1 MDYKDPIQV
10 AKELLEQKSDPMAE
24 DFDVDELLEEIDLE
38 EAKAKKEDYDEDDKE
53 DDKEDDEEEVEEGKM
68 PPWLDKKKKKDD
80 DGDDEED
87 DVKEAK
93 SVKEDDEEEDEDED
107 DEEVNEAEVILDV
120 EDNQDTEGK
129 KATKTAKGKGKQPEP
144 KMKPSKASAKQDKQK
159 VKEYVSAMFA
169 GEDLSEDFQSKATTI
184 FEAAVNEQVSAIEED
199 LRNQYEEI
207 LEDNIKEV
215 NEEMASKLDDYLN
228 YVVEEWMKENELAVD
243 TGIRTEVSESFMD
256 GLKGL
261 FEDHYIDVPE
271 QRYDILES
279 SLEKIV
285 EIQTELND
293 QIEKNIELKK
303 EMLESNCENTFND
316 VCEDLVDT
324 EIERLR
330 SLAEGV
336 EFETEEQYRE
346 KLNVIKESYFDK
358 TNPTSSNFDTEMLT
372 EETENNSE
380 NAEGAMG
387 AYVNSLSKH
396 SKYNKL

>member
-10 AKELLEQKSDPMAE
+10 AKELLEQNSDPMSQ
-24 DFDVDELLEEIDLE
+24 DFDIDELLEGIELT
-38 EAKAKKEDYDEDDKE
+38 EAKDEDDS
-53 DDKEDDEEEVEEGKM
+53 DDEEEIEESEDDTEDEDEDDDDVKEGKL
-68 PPWLDKKKKKDD
+68 PPWLDKKKGKKDD
-80 DGDDEED
+80 DD
-87 DVKEAK
+87 
-93 SVKEDDEEEDEDED
+93 D
-107 DEEVNEAEVILDV
+107 DEEVKESEVILDV
-120 EDNQDTEGK
+120 DDNQDAEGK
-129 KATKTAKGKGKQPEP
+129 KATKTVKGTKGKQPEP

-169 GEDLSEDFQSKATTI
+169 GEDLSEDFQNKASTI
-184 FEAAVNEQVSAIEED
+184 FEAAVAEQVTSIEED

-207 LEDNIKEV
+207 LENNIQEV

-228 YVVEEWMKENELAVD
+228 YVVEEWMKENELAID

-261 FEDHYIDVPE
+261 FEDHYIDVPK

-279 SLEKIV
+279 SLKKIV
-285 EIQTELND
+285 EIQNNLNR

-303 EMLESNCENTFND
+303 EMLDSNCNTTFNE

-324 EIERLR
+324 EVERLR
-330 SLAEGV
+330 SLAEGI

-346 KLNVIKESYFDK
+346 KLTVIKESYFDK
-358 TNPTSSNFDTEMLT
+358 TNPTSSNFDSEVLT
-372 EETENNSE
+372 EDGGYKKEETSGQMNK
-380 NAEGAMG
+380 
-387 AYVNSLSKH
+387 YVNSLSKH